1 MPNDYE
7 VNVILTEHPTHWAW
21 KVKCLGQFVASGSAV
36 SLERALRIARQYSK
50 EDGYE
55 FGRLKLIG
63 KSARSE
69 GGDGGRTLP
78 LRAGRRTDAG
88 TASRTDSHD

>member
-7 VNVILTEHPTHWAW
+7 VNVTITEHSTHWAW

-63 KSARSE
+63 KYTEHCMAHYLY
-69 GGDGGRTLP
+69 G
-78 LRAGRRTDAG
+78 ANINI
-88 TASRTDSHD
+88 H

>member
-7 VNVILTEHPTHWAW
+7 VNVTITEHSTHWAW
-21 KVKCLGQFVASGSAV
+21 KVECIGQFVASGSAV

-63 KSARSE
+63 KYTEHCMAHYLY
-69 GGDGGRTLP
+69 G
-78 LRAGRRTDAG
+78 ANINI
-88 TASRTDSHD
+88 H

>member
-7 VNVILTEHPTHWAW
+7 VNVILTEHSTHWAW
-21 KVKCLGQFVASGSAV
+21 KVNCLGQFVASGSAV

-55 FGRLKLIG
+55 FGRLELIG
-63 KSARSE
+63 KYTEHCMAHYLY
-69 GGDGGRTLP
+69 G
-78 LRAGRRTDAG
+78 ANINI
-88 TASRTDSHD
+88 H

>member
-7 VNVILTEHPTHWAW
+7 VNVTITEHSTHWAW

-63 KSARSE
+63 RHEEHGMAHYLY
-69 GGDGGRTLP
+69 GANLTI
-78 LRAGRRTDAG
+78 
-88 TASRTDSHD
+88 HQ

>member
-1 MPNDYE
+1 MPNDHE

-63 KSARSE
+63 KYTEHCMAHYLY
-69 GGDGGRTLP
+69 G
-78 LRAGRRTDAG
+78 ANINI
-88 TASRTDSHD
+88 H

>member
-7 VNVILTEHPTHWAW
+7 VNVILTEHSTHWAW

-36 SLERALRIARQYSK
+36 GLDRALRIARQYSK

-63 KSARSE
+63 KYTEHCMAHYLY
-69 GGDGGRTLP
+69 G
-78 LRAGRRTDAG
+78 ANINI
-88 TASRTDSHD
+88 H

>member
-36 SLERALRIARQYSK
+36 SLERAWRIARQYSK

-63 KSARSE
+63 KYTEHCMAHYLY
-69 GGDGGRTLP
+69 G
-78 LRAGRRTDAG
+78 ANINI
-88 TASRTDSHD
+88 H

>member
-7 VNVILTEHPTHWAW
+7 VNVIITEHPEYWAW

-55 FGRLKLIG
+55 FGRVKLIG
-63 KSARSE
+63 KHEEQCMVHYLYGAN
-69 GGDGGRTLP
+69 LNI
-78 LRAGRRTDAG
+78 
-88 TASRTDSHD
+88 H

>member
-36 SLERALRIARQYSK
+36 SRERALRIARQYSK

-63 KSARSE
+63 KYTEHCMAHYLY
-69 GGDGGRTLP
+69 G
-78 LRAGRRTDAG
+78 ANINI
-88 TASRTDSHD
+88 H

>member
-63 KSARSE
+63 KYTEHCMAHYLY
-69 GGDGGRTLP
+69 G
-78 LRAGRRTDAG
+78 AIINI
-88 TASRTDSHD
+88 H

>member
-7 VNVILTEHPTHWAW
+7 VNVILTEHSTHWAW
-21 KVKCLGQFVASGSAV
+21 NVKCLGQFVASGSAV

-63 KSARSE
+63 KYTEHCMAHYLY
-69 GGDGGRTLP
+69 G
-78 LRAGRRTDAG
+78 ANINI
-88 TASRTDSHD
+88 H

>member
-36 SLERALRIARQYSK
+36 SLERALRIARQYS
-50 EDGYE
+50 
-55 FGRLKLIG
+55 IG
-63 KSARSE
+63 KYTEHCMAHYLY
-69 GGDGGRTLP
+69 G
-78 LRAGRRTDAG
+78 ANINI
-88 TASRTDSHD
+88 H

>member
-7 VNVILTEHPTHWAW
+7 VNVILTEHPTHLAW

-63 KSARSE
+63 KYTEHCMAHYLY
-69 GGDGGRTLP
+69 G
-78 LRAGRRTDAG
+78 ANINI
-88 TASRTDSHD
+88 H

>member
-63 KSARSE
+63 KYTEHCMAHYLY
-69 GGDGGRTLP
+69 GDNINI
-78 LRAGRRTDAG
+78 
-88 TASRTDSHD
+88 H

>member
-21 KVKCLGQFVASGSAV
+21 KVKCLGHGSAV

-63 KSARSE
+63 KYTEHCMAHYLY
-69 GGDGGRTLP
+69 G
-78 LRAGRRTDAG
+78 ANINI
-88 TASRTDSHD
+88 H

>member
-50 EDGYE
+50 EDGYG

-63 KSARSE
+63 KYTEHCMAHYLY
-69 GGDGGRTLP
+69 G
-78 LRAGRRTDAG
+78 ANINI
-88 TASRTDSHD
+88 H

>member
-21 KVKCLGQFVASGSAV
+21 KVKCLGQFVTSGSAV
-36 SLERALRIARQYSK
+36 GLERALRIARQYSK

-63 KSARSE
+63 KYTEHCMAHYLY
-69 GGDGGRTLP
+69 G
-78 LRAGRRTDAG
+78 ANINI
-88 TASRTDSHD
+88 H

>member
-21 KVKCLGQFVASGSAV
+21 KVEYFGQFVASGTATSV
-36 SLERALRIARQYSK
+36 YRALRIARQYSK

-55 FGRLKLIG
+55 FGLLKLV
-63 KSARSE
+63 
-69 GGDGGRTLP
+69 GRYEEHGMAHYLYGAN
-78 LRAGRRTDAG
+78 LNI
-88 TASRTDSHD
+88 H